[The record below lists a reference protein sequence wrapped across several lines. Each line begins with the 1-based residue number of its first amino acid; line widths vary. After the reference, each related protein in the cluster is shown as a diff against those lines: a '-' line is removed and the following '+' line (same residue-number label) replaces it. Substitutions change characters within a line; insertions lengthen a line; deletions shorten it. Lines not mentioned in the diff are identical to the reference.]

1 MTDSDANGAKGQAAM
16 DFPRERLIERGVA
29 PESLPE
35 DLEGLPESIPGIYTA
50 ALPKGLAPFDMIRLT
65 AEGTDLDVR
74 LIVVGS
80 VEGSPDLLYTI
91 DPNTGEV
98 LQFDTGGNVV
108 RGVNA
113 SYRWFVEFL
122 RRIGFAL
129 EMSETDDLAS
139 IMNRSMRFTLRAL
152 DERAFDEAE
161 WWPLVFERLS
171 GS

>member
-1 MTDSDANGAKGQAAM
+1 M
-16 DFPRERLIERGVA
+16 DYPRERLIDRGLDPDA
-29 PESLPE
+29 LPE
-35 DLEGLPESIPGIYTA
+35 DLEGLPDSIPRLYTSL
-50 ALPKGLAPFDMIRLT
+50 LPEGLSPFDVIRLT

-74 LIVVGS
+74 LIVVGA
-80 VEGSPDLLYTI
+80 VEGSPNLLYTI

-98 LQFDTGGNVV
+98 VQFDTVNNSV
-108 RGVNA
+108 RGVNT
-113 SYRWFVEFL
+113 SYRFFVEFL

-129 EMSETDDLAS
+129 DMTGADDLAS

>member
-1 MTDSDANGAKGQAAM
+1 M
-16 DFPRERLIERGVA
+16 DFPREKLIEGGVA

-35 DLEGLPESIPGIYTA
+35 DLEGLPESIPRIYTSR
-50 ALPKGLAPFDMIRLT
+50 LPEGLAPFNMIRLT

-74 LIVVGS
+74 LIVVGA
-80 VEGSPDLLYTI
+80 VEGSPGLLYAI

-98 LQFDTGGNVV
+98 LQFDTDSNEV
-108 RGVNA
+108 RGVNS

-129 EMSETDDLAS
+129 EMSETDDIGS
-139 IMNRSMRFTLRAL
+139 IMNRGMRFTLRAL

-161 WWPLVFERLS
+161 WWPLVFERLDQV
-171 GS
+171 